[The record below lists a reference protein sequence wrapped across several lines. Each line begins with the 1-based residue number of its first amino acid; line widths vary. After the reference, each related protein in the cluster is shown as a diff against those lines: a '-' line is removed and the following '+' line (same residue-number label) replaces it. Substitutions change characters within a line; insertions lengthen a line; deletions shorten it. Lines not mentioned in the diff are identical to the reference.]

1 MDKTSTEKLILTSV
15 RLPEPL
21 KSRLLHLQA
30 DGKIKSIQAAI
41 LESLEKYVTLKEK
54 EGF

>member
-1 MDKTSTEKLILTSV
+1 MDKNQNEKLILTSV
-15 RLPEPL
+15 RLPESL

-41 LESLEKYVTLKEK
+41 LESLEKFVDTKEK
-54 EGF
+54 EGL